1 MRVIYGPSTSGLH
14 VSPFVSRC
22 VSLMCAVC
30 YLLRNNCFPPPDLY
44 RLFSS
49 IFICFYYY
57 FLLFPLHA
65 HDNDNK
71 LQKNKSE
78 IKITKTTTSPQR
90 AKWKCRGKEKFSAP
104 WRRAKLSAS
113 WPFSTT
119 VNEQPPLKVNIAELL
134 LFIYFQHLLS
144 NVNVFFLFFEI
155 TAAIDCKLWAIER
168 QVFQTIM
175 MRTGLIRQAEYT
187 VFLKRYCVFASSLF
201 LLFFFYQDGA
211 TGFDLAC
218 RARISFFFSFF
229 SVFFLSCRPRTH
241 SPGLIYN
248 STKVECC
255 CVSGLRILSQPDLI
269 SLPNSARFHSTRFI
283 IHNAPD
289 FLHNCTF
296 DVYSPN
302 IDETKRH
309 LRARTRRRKKK
320 KKKKKT
326 NIVHVSK
333 MMDPSSI
340 LAQNMEKKFLM
351 VL

>member
-134 LFIYFQHLLS
+134 LFIYFQRLLS
-144 NVNVFFLFFEI
+144 NVNVFFLFFWNNSCHWLQI
-155 TAAIDCKLWAIER
+155 MGHRAPSVSDDHDADWADS
-168 QVFQTIM
+168 
-175 MRTGLIRQAEYT
+175 TGRVHRLPQK
-187 VFLKRYCVFASSLF
+187 VLCFCLLLVSSLF
-201 LLFFFYQDGA
+201 FF
-211 TGFDLAC
+211 
-218 RARISFFFSFF
+218 
-229 SVFFLSCRPRTH
+229 
-241 SPGLIYN
+241 
-248 STKVECC
+248 TK
-255 CVSGLRILSQPDLI
+255 
-269 SLPNSARFHSTRFI
+269 
-283 IHNAPD
+283 
-289 FLHNCTF
+289 
-296 DVYSPN
+296 
-302 IDETKRH
+302 
-309 LRARTRRRKKK
+309 
-320 KKKKKT
+320 
-326 NIVHVSK
+326 
-333 MMDPSSI
+333 
-340 LAQNMEKKFLM
+340 M
-351 VL
+351 VLPDSI

>member
-229 SVFFLSCRPRTH
+229 SVFFCLVVHAHIRLGSFIIQQRW
-241 SPGLIYN
+241 N
-248 STKVECC
+248 VV
-255 CVSGLRILSQPDLI
+255 VSLDCGFSLSQTSFPSQTAPVFIRRD
-269 SLPNSARFHSTRFI
+269 SSSTTHRI
-283 IHNAPD
+283 
-289 FLHNCTF
+289 
-296 DVYSPN
+296 
-302 IDETKRH
+302 
-309 LRARTRRRKKK
+309 
-320 KKKKKT
+320 
-326 NIVHVSK
+326 
-333 MMDPSSI
+333 SSI
-340 LAQNMEKKFLM
+340 TARLM
-351 VL
+351 CIAPI